1 MRIILALVAVFAAAA
16 GPACAAQDES
26 GSDGGLEVVAAL
38 FPLAEVARAVGGD
51 AVRVTDL
58 TPTGVEPHD
67 FELKPSDV
75 ELIQD
80 ADLVIVIGGGFQP
93 AVERA
98 AVRGGAEALTLLPPD
113 EDDPHLW
120 LNPVEMK
127 RVAAEIA
134 RRLTELRERDRP
146 AFAARAAKFSAA
158 MAALDGEFRA
168 GLANCERRT
177 LVTAHGAFGHLA
189 RRYGLE
195 QVGIAGIDP
204 SAEPS
209 PARLDELSGLVRG
222 KGVTTVFTE
231 TLVSPRVAEAL
242 AREAG
247 VRTAVLD
254 PVEGVAKR
262 DADRGVG
269 YTTLMRRNLA
279 AIRSA
284 LGCR

>member
-26 GSDGGLEVVAAL
+26 GSDGRLEVVAAL